1 VVEGER
7 NKLGEAH
14 KYVWS
19 KRDEAASAEVEVD
32 KVAEGEEG
40 GEGNMDEVA

>member
-1 VVEGER
+1 VVESEH
-7 NKLGEAH
+7 NELGEAQ
-14 KYVWS
+14 KYVRS
-19 KRDEAASAEVEVD
+19 KRDEAASTEVEVD